1 MKSLCWWLALICSAT
16 TLTAR
21 HAGAQLPPPENKRV
35 AGITIVNVELDGRTL
50 NFAFV
55 LTGADAVG
63 FEHAPRSAT
72 ETAKVTS
79 ALSTLEAPEEWLG
92 ANAPARCHRSFS
104 AVTPHVFR
112 PNDEHEA
119 TPRGKRRAPVQP
131 AEIGVQYTFAC
142 DAPEQLGEFRFDLI
156 ERFPHLRAV
165 IVNVTRAGT
174 STQQMLATPQAH
186 ISFAAA
192 KP

>member
-1 MKSLCWWLALICSAT
+1 MKSPCWWLALICSAA

-35 AGITIVNVELDGRTL
+35 AGVTILNVELDGHVL

-55 LTGADAVG
+55 LTGMDAVG
-63 FEHAPRSAT
+63 FEHTPRSAA

-92 ANAPARCHRSFS
+92 ADAPARCHRSFS
-104 AVTPHVFR
+104 AVTPHLFR
-112 PNDEHEA
+112 TIDEHEA
-119 TPRGKRRAPVQP
+119 APRGKHRAPAEP

-142 DAPEQLGEFRFDLI
+142 DAPEQLREFRFDLI

-165 IVNVTRAGT
+165 IVNVTRAGA
-174 STQQMLATPQAH
+174 SSQQMLATPQAR
-186 ISFAAA
+186 ISFASAT
-192 KP
+192 P